1 MGSPPWVPRGLRRAL
16 PPILQ
21 YPFIRL
27 HGRFIRVL
35 PCPSNE
41 GSSTRVLVIF
51 GVKSSWSSEGSPQHK
66 SCWARA
72 VSWSSCFRQ
81 NPLRSFWSTKP
92 PAFLVSAGQA
102 ICGVLRKAPGGSAV
116 FSEWWLA
123 DDLSWSVSQ
132 SSTFWE
138 SDAVSLD
145 ASEWGMSPT
154 FGGACFDR
162 ISFPTTE
169 SRFCD
174 SAKPLLP
181 N

>member
-1 MGSPPWVPRGLRRAL
+1 MHLPRSSVTR
-16 PPILQ
+16 I
-21 YPFIRL
+21 IRL
-27 HGRFIRVL
+27 HGRVIRIL
-35 PCPSNE
+35 SCSSTE

-51 GVKSSWSSEGSPQHK
+51 GVKFSWSSGGSPHHK
-66 SCWARA
+66 SCWVRA
-72 VSWSSCFRQ
+72 VSWSSHFRQ
-81 NPLRSFWSTKP
+81 NPLCSFWSTKP

-123 DDLSWSVSQ
+123 DELSWSVSQ

-138 SDAVSLD
+138 SEAVFLD
-145 ASEWGMSPT
+145 ASEWGMPPT

-162 ISFPTTE
+162 TSSPTTE

-174 SAKPLLP
+174 SAKPLLS

>member
-1 MGSPPWVPRGLRRAL
+1 MELTL
-16 PPILQ
+16 
-21 YPFIRL
+21 
-27 HGRFIRVL
+27 
-35 PCPSNE
+35 
-41 GSSTRVLVIF
+41 
-51 GVKSSWSSEGSPQHK
+51 SWSLHF
-66 SCWARA
+66 RA
-72 VSWSSCFRQ
+72 SGLC
-81 NPLRSFWSTKP
+81 SFWSTKP

-102 ICGVLRKAPGGSAV
+102 ICGVLKKAPGGSAV

-123 DDLSWSVSQ
+123 DELSWSVPQ

-145 ASEWGMSPT
+145 ASECGMFPT
-154 FGGACFDR
+154 IGGACFDR

-174 SAKPLLP
+174 SAKPPLS